1 MTTVNGTTSSSP
13 AAPAITQDTSRVLT
27 LQGLVSHVMD
37 VFDLSDNEMDVR
49 RAKRSAMWGYEQAM
63 TRHQWNLYDDE
74 TTVYL
79 NAEDKEGTI
88 SISSS
93 GVVTRTSPAWPD
105 WASLASLYIDE
116 ERAYRVKSRD
126 SDTQITLEDWNGQTE
141 TPTVFSLR
149 QDRVL
154 MPNEAREVYDV
165 WYHGEDRCLEPVDA
179 KSFRQYDRPRIY
191 KGSDPRLVCFRAAML
206 DGKQRTELR
215 VSPATTKAIELDVA
229 YARYARNPKLLEFCS
244 GVTTSGTTV
253 TLTTPMPVGISLV
266 GALVRVAASTA
277 NSPES
282 EVGFGISSEVP
293 VAFEGFITEQAST
306 TQFTVAGIPSMTDGK
321 MVITDTLDVSPRL
334 LLAVKSYAEAQMA
347 RIGRGDIREYRTLMV
362 EADEQLRY
370 AMEQDSPY
378 QKRGGYSSVQV
389 DRLVKTIYVSES

>member
-13 AAPAITQDTSRVLT
+13 APPLFTEDTSRVLT

-105 WASLASLYIDE
+105 WASLASLYIGDD
-116 ERAYRVKSRD
+116 RAYRVKSRD
-126 SDTQITLEDWNGQTE
+126 SDTQITLEDWNSQTE
-141 TPTVFSLR
+141 SPSIFSLR

-154 MPNEAREVYDV
+154 IPDEIREVYDV
-165 WYHGEDRCLEPVDA
+165 WYHGEDRCLHPVDV
-179 KSFRQYDRPRIY
+179 KTFREYDRPRIY
-191 KGSDPRLVCFRAAML
+191 RGSDPRMVSFRSSLL
-206 DGKQRTELR
+206 DGKHRTEMR
-215 VSPATTKAIELDVA
+215 VSPATTKAVELDIA
-229 YARYARNPKLLEFCS
+229 YLRNARMPKILEYCS

-253 TLTTPMPVGISLV
+253 TLTTPVPVGISLI
-266 GALVRVAASTA
+266 GSLVRVAATTSTT
-277 NSPES
+277 PES
-282 EVGFGISSEVP
+282 ELGFGIGSEVP
-293 VAFEGFITEQAST
+293 VAFEGFVTEQAST
-306 TQFTVAGIPSMTDGK
+306 TEFTVAGIPTMSDGK
-321 MVITDTLDVSPRL
+321 LVITDTLDISPRL
-334 LLAVKSYAEAQMA
+334 LLAVKSYAEAQMS

-370 AMEQDSPY
+370 AMEQDPPY
-378 QKRGGYSSVQV
+378 TKRGSYPNIQV
-389 DRLVKTIYVSES
+389 DHLQKTIYVSES